1 MIETMPWLAAPM
13 DRLLHQR
20 RRARLPHGL
29 LFVGRSGDGLHLLGE
44 QLARALLCSEASA
57 PCGRCKACQLFQAGT
72 HPDYRLLTP
81 EGKSETIKIEPIR
94 TLSSFMSGTAQQG
107 GARVVR
113 LQRADRMNISAAN
126 ALLKMLEEP
135 GRDSY
140 LLLEAESLSRL
151 LPTVRSRCRIVKLT
165 EPTEAMASA
174 YLAHRGIQRQEHALR
189 LIMSQGAPLAAASL
203 DDEAMTR
210 WREQAEAFQSTTRL
224 TDLATFLARQP
235 ADSALQQI
243 RLWLDDSIRTRHG
256 AATVLTDQDKTLVE
270 RLRQPSMISLFRF
283 RDYILEIIDS
293 LNRQANLNQQLWSE
307 QIAARWL
314 ELTGQV

>member
-1 MIETMPWLAAPM
+1 
-13 DRLLHQR
+13 
-20 RRARLPHGL
+20 
-29 LFVGRSGDGLHLLGE
+29 
-44 QLARALLCSEASA
+44 
-57 PCGRCKACQLFQAGT
+57 
-72 HPDYRLLTP
+72 
-81 EGKSETIKIEPIR
+81 
-94 TLSSFMSGTAQQG
+94 
-107 GARVVR
+107 
-113 LQRADRMNISAAN
+113 
-126 ALLKMLEEP
+126 
-135 GRDSY
+135 
-140 LLLEAESLSRL
+140 
-151 LPTVRSRCRIVKLT
+151 
-165 EPTEAMASA
+165 MASA

-189 LIMSQGAPLAAASL
+189 LIMAQGAPLAAASL

-224 TDLATFLARQP
+224 TDLAAFLARQP

-270 RLRQPSMISLFRF
+270 RLRQPSLISLFRF

>member
-1 MIETMPWLAAPM
+1 
-13 DRLLHQR
+13 
-20 RRARLPHGL
+20 
-29 LFVGRSGDGLHLLGE
+29 
-44 QLARALLCSEASA
+44 
-57 PCGRCKACQLFQAGT
+57 
-72 HPDYRLLTP
+72 LLTP

-113 LQRADRMNISAAN
+113 VQRADRMNISAAN

-189 LIMSQGAPLAAASL
+189 LIMAQGAPLAAASL

-224 TDLATFLARQP
+224 TDLAAFLARQP

-270 RLRQPSMISLFRF
+270 RLRQPSLISLFRF